1 MDDDRILYIEKS
13 DIRSAGEG
21 SVPGLLQKSMRE
33 DKFQDEEGGEMFC
46 DLIKIEYVCVLEK
59 QSFAWNRKR

>member
-1 MDDDRILYIEKS
+1 M
-13 DIRSAGEG
+13 
-21 SVPGLLQKSMRE
+21 PGFLQKAMRE
-33 DKFQDEEGGEMFC
+33 DKFQDEEGDEMFC